1 MIFLDFCRA
10 SHKPLFTGIIE
21 DLGTVEAI
29 RCADKCALLTI
40 RTRLPIGRIR
50 IGDSIAVSGA
60 CLTVTAKGRGMI
72 AMDVSAETLR
82 RTALGQLKPGDR
94 VNLERCLTLAKLVGG
109 HLVAGHVDGVGRL
122 VSVKPEGDSRL
133 LTFEAPAGESRYLV
147 EKGSVAV
154 DGVSLTVF
162 GVRGARFT
170 CALIPHTLKKTT
182 LGLKRPGA
190 PINFE
195 SDLLGKYVEKL
206 IARPGGNGA
215 VSRVSRK
222 MTGEGA
228 SRGEQP

>member
-1 MIFLDFCRA
+1 
-10 SHKPLFTGIIE
+10 LFTGIIE
-21 DLGTVEAI
+21 DLGTVDAV
-29 RCADKCALLTI
+29 RRSDKCALLTI

-60 CLTVTAKGRGMI
+60 CLTVTAKGRGTI

-82 RTALGQLKPGDR
+82 RTALGQLKPGGR
-94 VNLERCLTLAKLVGG
+94 VNLERCLTLTKLVGG

-133 LTFEAPAGESRYLV
+133 CTFEAPAGESRYIV

-170 CALIPHTLKKTT
+170 CALVPHTLKKTT

-190 PINFE
+190 AVNFE
-195 SDLLGKYVEKL
+195 SDMFGKYVEKL

-215 VSRVSRK
+215 ASRK